1 MKIAILKM
9 LFSEMSSRLEMREIT
24 PGSSTEIIHS
34 TSKSRRTCCYMQI
47 SEIRD
52 CQAKVL
58 SVLLLAGGSHSS
70 SRVYLFHMQ
79 LEIEKTARFIT
90 IIFVPLSGLGQE
102 QVTEINKRSRELG
115 ATEDTA
121 IFYDKTKVG
130 DHHLEDIL
138 KGKYKWVYI

>member
-1 MKIAILKM
+1 
-9 LFSEMSSRLEMREIT
+9 
-24 PGSSTEIIHS
+24 
-34 TSKSRRTCCYMQI
+34 
-47 SEIRD
+47 
-52 CQAKVL
+52 
-58 SVLLLAGGSHSS
+58 
-70 SRVYLFHMQ
+70 MQ

-138 KGKYKWVYI
+138 KGKYKWGLYEPREGIAPGCNALCMGKCGLQIKRPATAHLVSEYRLSLTYTK